1 MAVPVEPSRVRLRP
15 DPGRYPG
22 LTVEERGFDPAP
34 PSPRAT
40 PPETGPPP
48 SVAPDPSPPLWVV
61 PSEVPRASRSLGFAG
76 AYPEPI
82 LPDPPEPEGLFD
94 VPGLLERLW
103 LARALEAQR
112 ERPWSAE
119 PPASGSPERPDLLVP
134 SSGAKS
140 GGVFA
145 VGPSSA
151 PAAGVPT
158 AAPGSSN
165 ASVPPESTIGPG
177 HALGFRPKSWVCPY
191 CYLANDASASTC
203 RGCRSSSLHF

>member
-1 MAVPVEPSRVRLRP
+1 MAVRVEPPRGRP
-15 DPGRYPG
+15 SSAETSRYPG
-22 LTVEERGFDPAP
+22 LTPEERGAELPPPLFAPGAPEP
-34 PSPRAT
+34 PSPPPWAIPSEAPRDSWPLGLVGAT
-40 PPETGPPP
+40 PEPTG
-48 SVAPDPSPPLWVV
+48 PSPP
-61 PSEVPRASRSLGFAG
+61 ER
-76 AYPEPI
+76 
-82 LPDPPEPEGLFD
+82 EGLFD

-140 GGVFA
+140 GGVSA